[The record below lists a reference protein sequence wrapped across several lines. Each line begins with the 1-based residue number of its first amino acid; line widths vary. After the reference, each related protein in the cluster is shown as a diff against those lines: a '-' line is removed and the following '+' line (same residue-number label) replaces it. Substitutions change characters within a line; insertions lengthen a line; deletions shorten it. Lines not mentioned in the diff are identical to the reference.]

1 MSPYETIKAKYE
13 ASEHVES
20 WVWWMTYY
28 AHFGYWFNEPDFFIC
43 GEYKEID
50 GKRCWYIFA
59 MAGDMA
65 KAWSVLPYHLPW
77 MAFERIRGGKRELT
91 IVPTDTMKRLTPR
104 MDEPIFTD

>member
-65 KAWSVLPYHLPW
+65 KAWS
-77 MAFERIRGGKRELT
+77 IRS
-91 IVPTDTMKRLTPR
+91 RLTHQRRLITQPR
-104 MDEPIFTD
+104 IQVH